1 MISLILVEDESFIRN
16 GLEKNVDWNGL
27 GYDLIGT
34 ASNGAEGLDLALRT
48 GAQVVITDIR
58 MPKMSGIEMA
68 ERIRASMP
76 FVMFVFISGYSD
88 FSYAISAIHL
98 DAVDYILKP
107 VDIDE
112 LSNVM
117 KKLANKLQSGKTVPP
132 PSFKKSLDDESAVSN
147 VIVQRA
153 IEYVSSHIHESLQ
166 VQDIANALRITPNYL
181 SRIFR
186 DETGDNLIKWITR
199 YKVSAAKSLLL
210 ENVETKIYE
219 VADMLGYSDYKYFIY
234 IFKKYTGMTP
244 ENYRKEYFNS
254 NLSAEKGEQR

>member
-1 MISLILVEDESFIRN
+1 MISLILVEDESCIRN
-16 GLEKNVDWNGL
+16 GLEKNIDWNGL
-27 GYDLIGT
+27 GYELLGT
-34 ASNGAEGLDLALRT
+34 ASNGLEGLELAIRT
-48 GAQVVITDIR
+48 EAQVVITDIR

-68 ERIRASMP
+68 EKIRASVP
-76 FVMFVFISGYSD
+76 SAMFVFISGYSD
-88 FSYAISAIHL
+88 FSYAVSAIHL

-112 LSNVM
+112 LSNVL
-117 KKLANKLQSGKTVPP
+117 KKLAGRLQSGKIVSPP
-132 PSFKKSLDDESAVSN
+132 TFQKKTEEDGEVSN

-153 IEYVSSHIHESLQ
+153 IEYVGNHIHESLQ
-166 VQDIANALRITPNYL
+166 VQDIANALKITPNYL

-210 ENVETKIYE
+210 DNVETKIYE
-219 VADMLGYSDYKYFIY
+219 IADMLGYSDYKYFIY

-254 NLSAEKGEQR
+254 NLSAEKGEQK